1 MAAKRSSPA
10 VRPLRGRPKQAAARK
25 RPVRMQLL
33 HEATRLFAARG
44 FDGVTV
50 DEVVAAAKV
59 NKRMVYH
66 YFGSKDGLYMA
77 VLERAYTGLRQS
89 EEGMF
94 PPAIWTEP
102 TPAILA
108 NVVATYFRFFM
119 THADVGRILLWEN
132 LQGGSHLRRVTPA
145 ISKSPMLAPLQR
157 LVRQGEADGS
167 LRSGIDPQH
176 LLVNL
181 FGLCQIYFSN
191 RHTMSHA
198 IDLDLTDPAVL
209 EKGIEQATAVAIA
222 GLCPPGPDRGR
233 R

>member
-1 MAAKRSSPA
+1 MAAKRSSST
-10 VRPLRGRPKQAAARK
+10 VRARRGRPRQAVTQS
-25 RPVRMQLL
+25 RPVRMRLL

-44 FDGVTV
+44 YDGVTV
-50 DEVVAAAKV
+50 DEVVAAAQV

-94 PPAIWTEP
+94 PPAIWNEP
-102 TPAILA
+102 TREIVA
-108 NVVATYFRFFM
+108 NVVAVYMRFFQ
-119 THADVGRILLWEN
+119 THPDVGRILLWEN

-145 ISKSPMLAPLQR
+145 ISKSPMLPFLQR
-157 LVRQGEADGS
+157 LVRKGEEDGS
-167 LRSGIDPQH
+167 FRSGIDPQH

-209 EKGIEQATAVAIA
+209 KKGLEQATAVAIE
-222 GLCPPGPDRGR
+222 GLCRPEPGRDRR
-233 R
+233 

>member
-1 MAAKRSSPA
+1 MSTKRANSA
-10 VRPLRGRPKQAAARK
+10 VRAPRGRPKQAAAQA
-25 RPVRMQLL
+25 RPVRMRLL

-50 DEVVAAAKV
+50 DEVVSAAEV

-94 PPAIWTEP
+94 PPAIWKES
-102 TPAILA
+102 ARDIVA
-108 NVVATYFRFFM
+108 NVMAVYFRFFQ
-119 THADVGRILLWEN
+119 THPDVGRILLWEN
-132 LQGGSHLRRVTPA
+132 LQGGGHLRRVTPA
-145 ISKSPMLAPLQR
+145 ISKTPMLAPLQR
-157 LVRQGEADGS
+157 LVQKGEQEGTF
-167 LRSGIDPQH
+167 RSGIDPQH

-198 IDLDLTDPAVL
+198 IDLDLADPAVL
-209 EKGIEQATAVAIA
+209 ARGVKQATAIAIE
-222 GLCPPGPDRGR
+222 GLCTPGPQRGR

>member
-1 MAAKRSSPA
+1 MAAKRSSPT
-10 VRPLRGRPKQAAARK
+10 VRVPRGRPNRAVAQA
-25 RPVRMQLL
+25 RPVRMRLL

-44 FDGVTV
+44 YDGVTV
-50 DEVVAAAKV
+50 DEVVSAAKV

-94 PPAIWTEP
+94 PPAIWDES
-102 TPAILA
+102 ARDIVA
-108 NVVATYFRFFM
+108 NVVAVYFRFFK
-119 THADVGRILLWEN
+119 THPDVGRILLWEN
-132 LQGGSHLRRVTPA
+132 LQGGGHLRRVTPA
-145 ISKSPMLAPLQR
+145 VAKTPMRTALQR
-157 LVRQGEADGS
+157 LVRKGEEDGS
-167 LRSGIDPQH
+167 FRSGIDPRH

-181 FGLCQIYFSN
+181 FGMCQIYYSN

-198 IDLDLTDPAVL
+198 LDLDLTDPAVL
-209 EKGIEQATAVAIA
+209 DDGIEQVTALAIQ
-222 GLCPPGPDRGR
+222 GLGKPGPERGR